1 MKGSSQSGAEADGWV
16 RLFYS
21 FLSITAL
28 HFRVFSKTRGKT
40 TYFKLHG
47 KERSRN
53 KDLGSHLEIEL
64 GTSPNRRS
72 RTNRPDNYL

>member
-1 MKGSSQSGAEADGWV
+1 MTGSSQSGAEAGGWV

-21 FLSITAL
+21 FLSIRTL
-28 HFRVFSKTRGKT
+28 QFRVFSKTMGKT
-40 TYFKLHG
+40 SYFKLHG
-47 KERSRN
+47 EERSRN
-53 KDLGSHLEIEL
+53 KDLGSQLEIEL

>member
-16 RLFYS
+16 PLFYS
-21 FLSITAL
+21 FLSIKSPQ
-28 HFRVFSKTRGKT
+28 FRVFSKTRGKT
-40 TYFKLHG
+40 TYLKLHG

-72 RTNRPDNYL
+72 RTNRPDSYL